1 MKNIVGIDFGHGETS
16 AGFLDSDNVIG
27 NEVQMSD
34 LNIVGEEKVIP
45 SVVCIMPSDDVV
57 ISPSAY
63 QIAKAKELGISFKD
77 PLIGSEKYSKI
88 SDSHLRFFEMFLS
101 KTYEAIRGNSNNP
114 LHVSQDGETDFLVY
128 IACPSGWN
136 EEQIN
141 AYKEFTNSTCNIPV
155 VDIVK
160 ESRAAYI
167 AARRTVGGGIRTQGG
182 NVLVIDY
189 GSSTIDFTYF
199 NNESRFEPVHEG
211 YKLGARII
219 EETFLEYLKEHES
232 EAYENI
238 SLVEKKCGPIKGNNV
253 LLYII
258 RKLKE
263 EYFISPNQE
272 IFQLSI
278 DLSKILLDKSLRGR
292 YIEPS
297 SGDGYSKQ
305 KVLDILSAYIN
316 DLANMLDD
324 FLTKEGVSSIDKVIL
339 TGGASRM
346 FFFKELVSQKY
357 DVCKDNGTLIV
368 DLNPSLTISR
378 GISAFGYMN
387 EKSETNETPLWE
399 DVNEF
404 INSSLPDILRKA
416 LNSAVADIYYKE
428 FTQITQ
434 KYSDGKLSDSSG
446 RQNLDSLEDAFI
458 DFLNSYTTSP
468 ESVGDKVMN
477 TVEQSVSS
485 AINNRLKAFCDTWNF
500 KCDKIDVTFDFD
512 QSFYLPTETAKGILE
527 FMWAKCYDFIK
538 HRDFF
543 GTTSDTP
550 YKDRD
555 KVDRTSIVSNLD
567 YNLRAKCDNLH
578 YDGDLSEEL
587 AVIEEAIRSKVQE
600 IIDNAKLEMY
610 R

>member
-378 GISAFGYMN
+378 GIAAFGYMN

-500 KCDKIDVTFDFD
+500 KCDKIDVTFDFA

-600 IIDNAKLEMY
+600 VIDNAKLEMY